1 MGGKHSRRWQY
12 LYVCIAFMTGVYFCG
27 CARQQV
33 VQPKEM
39 SVLLPPQPVK
49 KCTEDHEL
57 LQRSEE
63 LLAQGNY
70 AGALETNLHILSL
83 SDSESPKDVALY
95 NIGVI
100 HAHYKNPNRSYK
112 RAIRAFKKLI
122 HQYPSSPFIEESKVW
137 VETLQ
142 KIEKLESTNENLES
156 TIECLEETIE
166 NLKRVDTDI
175 DQKIKE

>member
-1 MGGKHSRRWQY
+1 MGGKHSRYWQY
-12 LYVCIAFMTGVYFCG
+12 LYLCIAFMTGICFCG

-33 VQPKEM
+33 IQPKEM
-39 SVLLPPQPVK
+39 TVLSRPQPVK
-49 KCTEDHEL
+49 KCKEDHEL

-70 AGALETNLHILSL
+70 GGALETNQHILSL
-83 SDSESPKDVALY
+83 SDSESPKDMALY

-100 HAHYKNPNRSYK
+100 HAHYKNPKRNYK

-122 HQYPSSPFIEESKVW
+122 NQYPTSPLIEQTKVW
-137 VETLQ
+137 IETLQ
-142 KIEKLESTNENLES
+142 KIEKLENTNENLES

-166 NLKRVDTDI
+166 NLKKVDTEI
-175 DQKIKE
+175 DQKVKD